1 MRLPGLSAGGII
13 CTTMT
18 KRAVGFIAL
27 ATLAGCATL
36 GNLAAL
42 SQVAFSL
49 ASTQDG
55 RLAGVSVARIAA
67 YRELSFLDVGKL
79 ALAVA
84 RKDVPLDL
92 QVNVLAA
99 NPAGNQTTAT
109 MAKLAWTLLVD
120 NKETVSGVLDT
131 VVTLPSG
138 QPVTIPLRVRVNL
151 YEFFG
156 GSAESLL
163 NLAAGL
169 AGLNADPTRLTLR
182 ATPTINTPIGPI
194 TYPTP
199 ITIATRTVGGG

>member
-1 MRLPGLSAGGII
+1 M
-13 CTTMT
+13 
-18 KRAVGFIAL
+18 KRTL
-27 ATLAGCATL
+27 AWAAILVLAGCATL
-36 GNLAAL
+36 QNIASL

-49 ASTQDG
+49 AGVQGG
-55 RLAGVSVARIAA
+55 RLAGVPVTRIAA
-67 YRELSFLDVGKL
+67 YRDLSVLDVGRL

-99 NPAGNQTTAT
+99 NPASNQATAT
-109 MAKLAWTLLVD
+109 MAKLAWTLLLD

-131 VVTLPSG
+131 VVALPSG
-138 QPVTIPLRVRVNL
+138 QPVTIPLKLRLNL

-169 AGLNADPTRLTLR
+169 AGLNADPTRITLR
-182 ATPTINTPIGPI
+182 ATPTINTPFGPI
-194 TYPTP
+194 VYPTP
-199 ITIATRTVGGG
+199 ITITTRTVGGW

>member
-1 MRLPGLSAGGII
+1 MSAIP
-13 CTTMT
+13 
-18 KRAVGFIAL
+18 KRVFGWIAI

-36 GNLAAL
+36 SNLAAL

-67 YRELSFLDVGKL
+67 YRDLSLLDVGKL

-182 ATPTINTPIGPI
+182 ATPTINTPLGPI

>member
-1 MRLPGLSAGGII
+1 MNRRITVLI
-13 CTTMT
+13 
-18 KRAVGFIAL
+18 AVAV
-27 ATLAGCATL
+27 LAGCATL
-36 GNLAAL
+36 QNLASL

-49 ASTQDG
+49 AGVQEG
-55 RLAGVSVARIAA
+55 RLAGVAVSRIAA
-67 YRELSFLDVGKL
+67 YRDLSTVDVGRLTL
-79 ALAVA
+79 AFL
-84 RKDVPLDL
+84 RKDVPFDV
-92 QVNVLAA
+92 QVNVTAA

-109 MAKLAWTLLVD
+109 MAKLAWTLLLD

-169 AGLNADPTRLTLR
+169 AGLNADPTRITLR
-182 ATPTINTPIGPI
+182 AVPTINTPIGPI